1 LKESRSQRLAGLAA
15 LFTVFL
21 AFQAYVVWSGKIP
34 RNSDQAV
41 VGLMARHILTGRG
54 HPVFFYGATYDGS
67 LEPHFVAV
75 VFALAGASFATYR
88 LAMALLLDCIVI
100 AIWAVTRRVFGEGAG
115 RAALAYLA
123 VPPFFLLYKG
133 LTSDGAYDAF
143 LLASIAI
150 LGLALAADGRG
161 SQGRLGWMTG
171 LGIAVGIGWWVTPL
185 TLMVTAPV
193 LFWLFLWRA
202 PRPLPGEIVLTSAG
216 AILGSSPWWIWNAR
230 HGWASLKAS
239 ELGTAGLHGFAA
251 NLITVIWTSI
261 PTLEGGI
268 RSSPDPRKIEETFL
282 ASRSLALIALAILLV
297 PPLVGPL
304 RKERRRQLFGLVLVT
319 VVVAASC
326 SGRLNATEPRFL
338 FAYYAVSAALIGLS
352 IAESAGKG
360 WERALR
366 FLALGVLIVIHGVSS
381 LTARDVPVVS
391 NDKEVAGSLDLL
403 RQQLE
408 SAGLSRVYANYW
420 TAYRLSFES
429 AERII
434 ATPIPGDDAV
444 RYLPYRSE
452 VDRAPTPGVVLLGER
467 DACFGDY
474 LRENAMPYRRQ
485 KVGEF
490 GVYSRLPPAALASL
504 RQGLG
509 LPLPVRAYRVGW
521 NLGLQP
527 ESLAADQSQR
537 VRVEV
542 INRGPC
548 VWSQLVHLGYHWWP
562 LDKTAPAVFDGPR
575 GFLPDFLRP
584 GDAVTISIE
593 LRAPDRPGRYR
604 LEYDLVHENVVWFS
618 NKGGQTSSVEILV
631 VPSRKS

>member
-1 LKESRSQRLAGLAA
+1 MKESRSKRLAGLAA

-21 AFQAYVVWSGKIP
+21 AFQAYVVWSGRIP

-41 VGLMARHILTGRG
+41 VGIMAHHILTGRG

-100 AIWAVTRRVFGEGAG
+100 TIWAVTLRTFGEKAG

-143 LLASIAI
+143 LLSSIAI
-150 LGLALAADGRG
+150 LGLALAADSR
-161 SQGRLGWMTG
+161 SSHGRLGWMTG
-171 LGIAVGIGWWVTPL
+171 LGIAIGIGWWVTPL
-185 TLMVTAPV
+185 TLMVTVPV

-202 PRPLPGEIVLTSAG
+202 PRPLPGEIVLASAG
-216 AILGSSPWWIWNAR
+216 AVLGSSPWWIWNAR

-239 ELGTAGLHGFAA
+239 ELGTAGIQGFAT
-251 NLITVIWTSI
+251 NLISVIRTSI

-268 RSSPDPRKIEETFL
+268 RSSPDPRKIEETL
-282 ASRSLALIALAILLV
+282 PASQSLALIALAILLV
-297 PPLVGPL
+297 PILVGAL
-304 RKERRRQLFGLVLVT
+304 RKERRRLLFGLVLVT
-319 VVVAASC
+319 AVVAASC

-338 FAYYAVSAALIGLS
+338 FAYYAVSAALVGFSIGQP
-352 IAESAGKG
+352 ARNG
-360 WERALR
+360 WERLLR
-366 FLALGVLIVIHGVSS
+366 LAALGVLIVLHGASA

-391 NDKEVAGSLDLL
+391 NDKEVGGSLDLL
-403 RQQLE
+403 RKQLE

-429 AERII
+429 GEKII
-434 ATPIPGDDAV
+434 ATPFPGDDAV
-444 RYLPYRSE
+444 RYVPYRDE
-452 VDRAPTPGVVLLGER
+452 VDRAPSPGVVLLGER
-467 DACFGDY
+467 DACFGEY
-474 LRENAMPYRRQ
+474 LRENAMLYRRQ
-485 KVGEF
+485 RIGEF
-490 GVYSRLPPAALASL
+490 AVYSRLPPAALASL
-504 RQGLG
+504 RGGLG

-527 ESLAADQSQR
+527 ESLAVGQWKR

-548 VWSQLVHLGYHWWP
+548 VWSQLIHLGYHWWP

-575 GFLPDFLRP
+575 GFLPDLLRP
-584 GDAVTISIE
+584 GDAVTIPIE
-593 LRAPDRPGRYR
+593 LHAPDRPGRYR

-618 NKGGQTSSVEILV
+618 NKGGQTASVEIQV